1 MLQIY
6 KKHKRLKDSCY
17 NDQYFKIKDE
27 AITSIGE
34 WPDNFSKIDVECKV
48 ICVNNPFL
56 QETWCNEN
64 YFEPEKENPEFSIVI
79 AQIRKFAPSHLI
91 VMNPGY
97 FNQNNRFYKLLY
109 YCPSIKTKICWYGAP
124 SGEISFFKNYD
135 YVLSPSKNLTEKTV
149 NDGLKCFHLNHAF
162 EPRILDLVGEGKKR
176 KNKICF
182 IGSLNSGNEWYNQR
196 ISYLERISKEIE
208 IDIYSDVQK
217 LSYYQRFKQTYIFK
231 RHSLCKV
238 LLERNIKNNLILNH
252 SDKINLPRYD
262 RLTSSQIAKKINPP
276 RYGLD
281 MFKLLSSYRFT
292 FNMHIPLSGITAG
305 NLRLTEALGLG
316 TCLLTDSKINNNEF
330 LNKYVDYC
338 SYKSVEEFIDKY
350 QFLMDNPSFVDQISK
365 DLMQQTLAFHNTSNQ
380 FDKLLCVITKNN

>member
-27 AITSIGE
+27 AIASIGE
-34 WPDNFSKIDVECKV
+34 WPDYFSKIDVECKM
-48 ICVNNPFL
+48 ICVNNPFI

-64 YFEPEKENPEFSIVI
+64 HFEPEKENQEFSIVI
-79 AQIRKFAPSHLI
+79 EQIRKFAPSHLI

-97 FNQNNRFYKLLY
+97 LNQDNRFDKLLY

-124 SGEISFFKNYD
+124 SGEVTFLKNYD
-135 YVLSPSKNLTEKTV
+135 CVLIPSKNLTEKYQ

-162 EPRILDLVGEGKKR
+162 EPRILDLVGVSKQR

-196 ISYLERISKEIE
+196 ISYLERISKEVE
-208 IDIYSDVQK
+208 IDIYSNVQK
-217 LSYYQRFKQTYIFK
+217 LSYYQRSKHTYIFK
-231 RHSLCKV
+231 RHSLCKF
-238 LLERNIKNNLILNH
+238 LLKRNIKNNLILNY
-252 SDKINLPRYD
+252 SDKNNLPRYD
-262 RLTSSQIAKKINPP
+262 RLTTSQIAKKINPP

-281 MFKLLSSYRFT
+281 MLKLLSSYRFT
-292 FNMHIPLSGITAG
+292 FNMHIPLSGSTAG

-330 LNKYVDYC
+330 LCNYADRLSYNTANDCINKIISLMNNNDLVDEITTVL
-338 SYKSVEEFIDKY
+338 KE
-350 QFLMDNPSFVDQISK
+350 N
-365 DLMQQTLAFHNTSNQ
+365 TLLHYSTSNQ
-380 FDKLLCVITKNN
+380 FDRLHKIICN

>member
-6 KKHKRLKDSCY
+6 KKHKRLNDSCY
-17 NDQYFKIKDE
+17 EDQYFKIKDE

-34 WPDNFSKIDVECKV
+34 WPDYFSKIDVECKV
-48 ICVNNPFL
+48 ICVNNPFI

-64 YFEPEKENPEFSIVI
+64 YFEPEKENAEFSIVI

-97 FNQNNRFYKLLY
+97 FKKDNRFDKLLH

-124 SGEISFFKNYD
+124 SGEISFLKKYD
-135 YVLSPSKNLTEKTV
+135 YVLSPSKNLTEKYL
-149 NDGLKCFHLNHAF
+149 NDSLKCFHLNHAF
-162 EPRILDLVGEGKKR
+162 EPRILDLVGEDKQR

-217 LSYYQRFKQTYIFK
+217 LSYYQRFKHIYIFK
-231 RHSLCKV
+231 RHSLCKF
-238 LLERNIKNNLILNH
+238 LLERNIKNNLLLNH
-252 SDKINLPRYD
+252 SDKNNLPRYD

-292 FNMHIPLSGITAG
+292 FNMHIPLSGNTAG

-316 TCLLTDSKINNNEF
+316 TCLLTDSKINNKEF
-330 LNKYVDYC
+330 LCNYADRLSYNTADDCINKVKFLINNLSLVDEIV
-338 SYKSVEEFIDKY
+338 SELKENI
-350 QFLMDNPSFVDQISK
+350 L
-365 DLMQQTLAFHNTSNQ
+365 LHHNTSNQ
-380 FDKLLCVITKNN
+380 FDKLLNLMINN